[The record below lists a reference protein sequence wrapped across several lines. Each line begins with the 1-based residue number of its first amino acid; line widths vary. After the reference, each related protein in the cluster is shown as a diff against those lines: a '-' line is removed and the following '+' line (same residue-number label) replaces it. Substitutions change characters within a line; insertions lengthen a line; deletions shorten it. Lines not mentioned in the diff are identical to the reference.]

1 MLPSRSSSI
10 PGLMSDREGD
20 RDDIK
25 GWQEEEGVI
34 ADGLYHY
41 QHRQEEER
49 RNSLKRLSRYKEIE
63 KHMLENPVG
72 GKCEEEEYEDTE
84 LIHARKPKRRRS
96 ILKEGSHYPD
106 STRMAGMYF
115 ENQSETSSAQNESLS
130 QQQKQRD
137 DSYRRFPREL
147 QSYLN
152 DENNGSV
159 QIENDGGV
167 ASNNTSSSSEQE
179 HDSFTRQRLL
189 RYQAIEKHLLTD
201 NADNGKFSSTV
212 DEDETIQIA
221 YENIAFTT
229 KAEENLYSESSIGQQ
244 RLRVFAG
251 TNYSCLMLKGQSLSI
266 LFQQYA
272 TVQGL
277 DENDLEFY
285 YFNTKLTDQD
295 TPGSIQ
301 LQQGDT
307 ICVRMRRANTNTA

>member
-34 ADGLYHY
+34 ADGLHYHY

-84 LIHARKPKRRRS
+84 LIHARKPKRRKS

-106 STRMAGMYF
+106 STRMTGMYF

-137 DSYRRFPREL
+137 DSYRRFPRVCL
-147 QSYLN
+147 LISMMKIMVPCKKRMTVVLLVIILARHPNKNMTRSHVN
-152 DENNGSV
+152 DCCG
-159 QIENDGGV
+159 I
-167 ASNNTSSSSEQE
+167 
-179 HDSFTRQRLL
+179 RQL
-189 RYQAIEKHLLTD
+189 K
-201 NADNGKFSSTV
+201 
-212 DEDETIQIA
+212 
-221 YENIAFTT
+221 
-229 KAEENLYSESSIGQQ
+229 SI
-244 RLRVFAG
+244 
-251 TNYSCLMLKGQSLSI
+251 C
-266 LFQQYA
+266 
-272 TVQGL
+272 
-277 DENDLEFY
+277 
-285 YFNTKLTDQD
+285 
-295 TPGSIQ
+295 
-301 LQQGDT
+301 
-307 ICVRMRRANTNTA
+307 